1 MSAAGQTP
9 GNSFGRDG
17 AREVSANS
25 RSPCV
30 KVQAQDSENPFT
42 HVRDCRGKNHSIAR
56 TCSGKSDPEG
66 ERPNNHLNKLLFGKD
81 CIYGKIQK

>member
-25 RSPCV
+25 RSPVC
-30 KVQAQDSENPFT
+30 QSAS
-42 HVRDCRGKNHSIAR
+42 AR
-56 TCSGKSDPEG
+56 
-66 ERPNNHLNKLLFGKD
+66 
-81 CIYGKIQK
+81 